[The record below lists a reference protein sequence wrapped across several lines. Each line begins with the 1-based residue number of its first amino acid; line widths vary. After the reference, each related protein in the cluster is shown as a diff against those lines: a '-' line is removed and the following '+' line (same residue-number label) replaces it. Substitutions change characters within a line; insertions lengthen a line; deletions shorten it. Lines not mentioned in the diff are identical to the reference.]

1 MRRVKGRK
9 GHREKKEIKRTKE
22 GNKRET
28 ILPSVF
34 SLASVQ
40 KLVMCHVRVEE
51 SSRIDKIET
60 RLAYWIGIQ

>member
-9 GHREKKEIKRTKE
+9 RHREKKEIKRTKE

-28 ILPSVF
+28 